1 MSTIERHFRVLSASV
16 ADDYATWLRL
26 WEMLPGRSV
35 FAHPAYAGLWLPPGA
50 TALCAAFE
58 SPVGIVLFPFHLRK
72 LPQEPWVPSG
82 MEDAHD
88 VITPYGYGGAFAAGD
103 RRALAAEFWA
113 CLGEWYAVN
122 RVVAEFVRLS
132 LFADD
137 ILEYPG
143 DVRELQLNVTRS
155 LDVEE
160 AELWNDYEYKVRK
173 NVRRA
178 RSEGLAVVADTTGN
192 RAAEFLAVYHETMDR
207 RGARPEYYVSPEFL
221 DQIRVRLA
229 GHFVYFHVLHGES
242 VVSTELVLHSDTAAY
257 SFLGGT
263 TAGAFSFRPNDLL
276 KHTIILW
283 AKAAGKR
290 TFVLGG
296 GATPHDGI
304 FQYKKSFAPRGCVP
318 FKIGTRV
325 LMEDAYA
332 GLLEARHAFLGRG
345 PVQADL
351 RAGFFPAYRA

>member
-1 MSTIERHFRVLSASV
+1 M
-16 ADDYATWLRL
+16 
-26 WEMLPGRSV
+26 
-35 FAHPAYAGLWLPPGA
+35 
-50 TALCAAFE
+50 AAA
-58 SPVGIVLFPFHLRK
+58 
-72 LPQEPWVPSG
+72 
-82 MEDAHD
+82 AHD
-88 VITPYGYGGAFAAGD
+88 VVTPFGYGGAFAVGN
-103 RRALAAEFWA
+103 RRALTAAFWT

-132 LFADD
+132 LFPDE

-143 DVRELQLNVTRS
+143 EVRESQLNVARS
-155 LDVEE
+155 LDVDES
-160 AELWNDYEYKVRK
+160 ELWNDYQYKVRK

-178 RSEGLAVVADTTGN
+178 RSEGLEVIVDTTGKHV
-192 RAAEFLAVYHETMDR
+192 AEFLAVYHETMDR
-207 RGARPEYYVSPEFL
+207 RGARPEYYVSREFL
-221 DQIRVRLA
+221 DRIHVKLA
-229 GHFVYFHVLHGES
+229 GHFAYFHVLRGES
-242 VVSTELVLHSDTAAY
+242 MVSTELVLHSDTAAY

-263 TAGAFSFRPNDLL
+263 KASAFGLRPNDLL

-296 GATPHDGI
+296 GATPNDGI

-325 LMEDAYA
+325 LIEDAYT

-345 PVQADL
+345 PAPPDR